1 MEIRVLTRLLPLLLL
16 AGCASAAVESPSPA
30 TQQAAGSDT
39 TCATPGRWH
48 DARGGRLTTDA
59 VLRRTAAAPAVFLG
73 ERHDSFEHHR
83 WQLQTL
89 TAIHALN
96 PNIAIGL
103 EMLPRSKQAALDRWV
118 AGELSE
124 AEMLRDTDWATLWGM
139 DPQLYLPILHF
150 VRMNR
155 VPLLAVNIDR
165 GLVGRTRKEGWAAV
179 PEAERQGVGNPA
191 PPPAGYIDYLA
202 AALGMHDEGG
212 KDKPS
217 DASKGPDRNAPEF
230 RRFVEAQSVWD
241 RAMAERIAS
250 YRKET
255 GRTVVTIVGYG
266 HIEKRFGIPHQ
277 LESLGVGGAAVL
289 LPWDGARTCAMLDG
303 TVADAVFGLAPT
315 DEVATA
321 PKPRL
326 GVTLEPGKDGLRIV
340 RIGEDSIAAHAGLAV
355 DDVLETAAGTP
366 IHRLAEVTA
375 VVQRQ
380 APGTWMPIT
389 VKRKGKTRTFV
400 AKFPAQQP

>member
-1 MEIRVLTRLLPLLLL
+1 MLTRLLPLLLL
-16 AGCASAAVESPSPA
+16 AGCASATAVSPSPSA
-30 TQQAAGSDT
+30 NRAEGSCAA
-39 TCATPGRWH
+39 PGAWH
-48 DARGGRLTTDA
+48 DARGGRLATDA
-59 VLRRTAAAPAVFLG
+59 VLRRAAAAPAVFLG
-73 ERHDSFEHHR
+73 ERHDSVEHHR

-96 PNIAIGL
+96 PDIAIGL
-103 EMLPRSKQAALDRWV
+103 EMLPRSRQAVLDRWV

-124 AEMLRDTDWATLWGM
+124 ADMLRDTDWATLWGM

-150 VRMNR
+150 ARMNR

-165 GLVGRTRKEGWAAV
+165 GLVGRTRREGWAAV

-217 DASKGPDRNAPEF
+217 PENQSGAPKGPDRNAPEF

-250 YRKET
+250 YHKDT

-266 HIEKRFGIPHQ
+266 HVEKRFGIPHQ
-277 LESLGVGGAAVL
+277 LDALGVAGSAVL

-321 PKPRL
+321 QKPRL

-340 RIGEDSIAAHAGLAV
+340 RIGEDSVAARAGLAV

-366 IHRLAEVTA
+366 VHRLAEVTA